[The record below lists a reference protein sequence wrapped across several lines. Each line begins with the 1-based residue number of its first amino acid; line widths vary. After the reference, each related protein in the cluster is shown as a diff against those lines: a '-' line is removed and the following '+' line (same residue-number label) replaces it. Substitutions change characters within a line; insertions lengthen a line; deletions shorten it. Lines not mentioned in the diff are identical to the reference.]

1 LNLGGRN
8 PPNSIRKKMK
18 VHSSANKSITVGGVE
33 YNEKNG
39 SMEVPD
45 EIGLMLIETFG
56 FEEVK
61 KQKKSKED

>member
-1 LNLGGRN
+1 MLVHHPLNQLIEIDGQ
-8 PPNSIRKKMK
+8 
-18 VHSSANKSITVGGVE
+18 TFE
-33 YNEKNG
+33 EKNG

-61 KQKKSKED
+61 VKKSKKSKED

>member
-1 LNLGGRN
+1 
-8 PPNSIRKKMK
+8 MK
-18 VHSSANKSITVGGVE
+18 VHSSVNKSITVGGVE

-45 EIGLMLIETFG
+45 KIGLMLIETFG

-61 KQKKSKED
+61 VKKPKKSKED